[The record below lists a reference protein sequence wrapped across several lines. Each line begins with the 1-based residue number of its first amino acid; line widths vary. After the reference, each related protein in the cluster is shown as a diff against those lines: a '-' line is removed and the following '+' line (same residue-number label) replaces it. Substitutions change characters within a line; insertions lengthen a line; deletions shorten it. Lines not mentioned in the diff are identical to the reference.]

1 MGRNSGAFPRNS
13 SDGAAVP
20 SLQVSLMDVRKELS
34 FCQKTKLRV
43 LGVVEN
49 MAGLLTPFSQLSL
62 RDAAGADVTESAL
75 ALLREKCPELL
86 NLSAYADPFP
96 AARGGAEAMAAAFG
110 APFLGRVPL
119 DPAIGRAC
127 EAGASYTAAA
137 AGGSRLAPIVERL
150 RAIAEAA
157 ASPEA

>member
-1 MGRNSGAFPRNS
+1 MGRNSGAIPRNS

-137 AGGSRLAPIVERL
+137 GGSRLAPIVERL

>member
-1 MGRNSGAFPRNS
+1 MGRNSGAIPRNS

-20 SLQVSLMDVRKELS
+20 SLQVSLMDVRKEL

-86 NLSAYADPFP
+86 NLSAYADPFL

-110 APFLGRVPL
+110 APFRPRAARPRDRPRVRGGRVVHRRRRRRIAP
-119 DPAIGRAC
+119 RANRR
-127 EAGASYTAAA
+127 AAA
-137 AGGSRLAPIVERL
+137 RDRGGRRVARGV
-150 RAIAEAA
+150 A
-157 ASPEA
+157 